1 MKATGIIRRIDDLGR
16 VVIPK
21 EIRRTLR
28 IKEGEPLEIFT
39 DDNGSVIFKK
49 YSLIDRM
56 KDIAEQ
62 LCDATMS
69 SFGMPIAITDCDSI
83 VAASGPDRHKLKER
97 RLSKDVEHQLSLR
110 QAWGHSPG
118 CEEVYIDLDEQYRLF
133 GIVPIIIECEVAGAV
148 ISLKEAGSEEEY
160 DEQYKALKQVA
171 TFLEKY
177 MA

>member
-28 IKEGEPLEIFT
+28 IREGDPLEIFT
-39 DDNGSVIFKK
+39 DDNGGVIFKK

-56 KDIAEQ
+56 KDVAEH
-62 LCDATMS
+62 LCTATMK
-69 SFGMPIAITDCDSI
+69 SFDIPIAITDCDAV
-83 VAASGPDRHKLKER
+83 VAASGPDRHRIVEQ
-97 RLSKDVEHQLSLR
+97 RLSKDVENQLSLR

-118 CEEVYIDLDEQYRLF
+118 CEELYVDLDEKYRLY
-133 GIVPIIIECEVAGAV
+133 GIVPIIVDCEVAGAV
-148 ISLKEAGSEEEY
+148 ISLKEASSKEEY
-160 DEQYKALKQVA
+160 DAQYMVLKQVA
-171 TFLEKY
+171 TFLEQY

>member
-28 IKEGEPLEIFT
+28 IREGDPFEIFT
-39 DDNGSVIFKK
+39 DDTGSVIFKK

-56 KDIAEQ
+56 KDVAEH
-62 LCDATMS
+62 LCTATMK
-69 SFGMPIAITDCDSI
+69 SFGMSIAITDCDAI
-83 VAASGPDRHKLKER
+83 VAASGPDRSRLVGQ

-118 CEEVYIDLDEQYRLF
+118 CEEVYIDLDEKYRLY
-133 GIVPIIIECEVAGAV
+133 GIVPVIVDCEVSGAV

-160 DEQYKALKQVA
+160 ENQYMALKQVA
-171 TFLEKY
+171 TFLENY